1 MPGLQKLI
9 LRILAVLLA
18 VAVVGGLVVIAAKQ
32 YAAKEVAQAAQESVK
47 EAVREAV
54 ADRKEAVK
62 VDVAQTA
69 ARAVASRKVASMVI
83 SHREKSQEVISHYE
97 KQYEKRYETNAYCA
111 ELDAARL
118 GVLIDAASE
127 INRVIDSTTSL
138 P

>member
-1 MPGLQKLI
+1 MLGLQKLI
-9 LRILAVLLA
+9 LRVLAVLLP
-18 VAVVGGLVVIAAKQ
+18 VALVCGLVVIAAKQ

-69 ARAVASRKVASMVI
+69 ARAVENRKVASVVI
-83 SHREKSQEVISHYE
+83 SHREKDIPH
-97 KQYEKRYETNAYCA
+97 YETNPDCA
-111 ELDAARL
+111 GSDAARL
-118 GVLIDAASE
+118 GVLIDAARE
-127 INRVIDSTTSL
+127 INRVIDSTPSL

>member
-1 MPGLQKLI
+1 MLGLQKLI
-9 LRILAVLLA
+9 LRILAVLLS
-18 VAVVGGLVVIAAKQ
+18 VAMIGGLGAIAAKQ

-69 ARAVASRKVASMVI
+69 ARAVASRKMASTVI
-83 SHREKSQEVISHYE
+83 SHREKDISHYE
-97 KQYEKRYETNAYCA
+97 TNTDCA
-111 ELDAARL
+111 ERDAARL
-118 GVLIDAASE
+118 GVLISAARE
-127 INRVIDSTTSL
+127 INRVIDSTPSL

>member
-1 MPGLQKLI
+1 MLGLQKPI
-9 LRILAVLLA
+9 LRILAVLA
-18 VAVVGGLVVIAAKQ
+18 VVALVGGLGAIAAKL

-69 ARAVASRKVASMVI
+69 ARAVASRKVASVVI
-83 SHREKSQEVISHYE
+83 SHRETSANLKDIPHYE
-97 KQYEKRYETNAYCA
+97 TAPDCA
-111 ELDAARL
+111 ERDAARL
-118 GVLIDAASE
+118 GVLLDAARE
-127 INRVIDSTTSL
+127 INRVIDSTPSL

>member
-18 VAVVGGLVVIAAKQ
+18 VAVLGGLVAISAKQ

-69 ARAVASRKVASMVI
+69 ARAVASRKVASTVI

-97 KQYEKRYETNAYCA
+97 TNADCA
-111 ELDAARL
+111 ERDAARL
-118 GVLIDAASE
+118 GVLIDAARE

>member
-1 MPGLQKLI
+1 MLGLQKLI
-9 LRILAVLLA
+9 LRILAVLLS
-18 VAVVGGLVVIAAKQ
+18 VAVLGCLVVIAAKQ

-69 ARAVASRKVASMVI
+69 ARAVASREVASTVI

-97 KQYEKRYETNAYCA
+97 TNADCA
-111 ELDAARL
+111 ERDAARL
-118 GVLIDAASE
+118 GVLLSAARE
-127 INRVIDSTTSL
+127 INRVIDSTPSL